1 MADVVNE
8 ETTRIRRRAS
18 RQAGPA
24 GEPATARVPLPATAA
39 PARPPTLR
47 RPGRRRAPEAL
58 LAAAAGVTALVMTV
72 ALAAAVAVLAAR
84 QHTAHAE
91 QQRAQRFVDTA
102 SQTVV
107 NMFTFR
113 QDALQE
119 SIDLWINDLAGP
131 LRDKFSQPGAVDAL
145 TKFLHYTNNDS
156 EATINSAAL
165 EDIDEETNRAS
176 VLIAARVT
184 PTNIDDGVNQPSQPY
199 RLRVV
204 VQEDSSGTMRAYDLL
219 WPGGGN

>member
-8 ETTRIRRRAS
+8 ETTRVRRRAS

-24 GEPATARVPLPATAA
+24 GEPTTARVALPPTAT
-39 PARPPTLR
+39 PARPALR

-58 LAAAAGVTALVMTV
+58 VAAAAGVTALVMTV
-72 ALAAAVAVLAAR
+72 ALGAAVAVLAASQR
-84 QHTAHAE
+84 TAHAE
-91 QQRAQRFVDTA
+91 EQRAQRFVDTA

-113 QDALQE
+113 QDELQE
-119 SIDLWINDLAGP
+119 SIDRWIHDVAGP
-131 LRDKFSQPGAVDAL
+131 LRDQFSDPEAVDAL

-156 EATINSAAL
+156 EAVINSAAL
-165 EDIDEETNRAS
+165 EEIDEETNRAS

-184 PTNIDDGVNQPSQPY
+184 PTNFDDGVNQPSQPY

-219 WPGGGN
+219 WPDRGN